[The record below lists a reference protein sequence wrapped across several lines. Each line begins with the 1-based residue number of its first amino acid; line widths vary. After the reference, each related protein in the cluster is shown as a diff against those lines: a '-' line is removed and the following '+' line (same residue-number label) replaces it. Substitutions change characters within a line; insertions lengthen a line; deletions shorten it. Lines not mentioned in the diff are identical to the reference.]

1 MTVMMMMTMMIS
13 RLTLAIGSIR
23 MSHVSRV
30 RNKLLLLLLLL
41 PMTTTA
47 ILVLPLPA
55 PRGIHR
61 GQHPL
66 VQKVPA
72 DIAGLAVRDSRF
84 VGGDRDAIEAEF
96 GHFGYVAAGGGR
108 GWNASVLG

>member
-1 MTVMMMMTMMIS
+1 MMMMTMMIS

-30 RNKLLLLLLLL
+30 RNKLLLLL
-41 PMTTTA
+41 PTMTTA

>member
-1 MTVMMMMTMMIS
+1 MMMMS
-13 RLTLAIGSIR
+13 WLTLVIGSIR

-30 RNKLLLLLLLL
+30 RNKLLL
-41 PMTTTA
+41 
-47 ILVLPLPA
+47 LPLPA

-72 DIAGLAVRDSRF
+72 DIAGLAVRDARF

-96 GHFGYVAAGGGR
+96 GHFGYVAAGRGR